1 MDPLMLSDD
10 FDEVRFFLAA
20 EGWLDPFFCLEL
32 TYALVSS
39 DASPFA
45 LPLSPLADPE
55 ASGADGGFLSSSFK

>member
-32 TYALVSS
+32 SYALVSS

-55 ASGADGGFLSSSFK
+55 ASGADGGFLSLSFK